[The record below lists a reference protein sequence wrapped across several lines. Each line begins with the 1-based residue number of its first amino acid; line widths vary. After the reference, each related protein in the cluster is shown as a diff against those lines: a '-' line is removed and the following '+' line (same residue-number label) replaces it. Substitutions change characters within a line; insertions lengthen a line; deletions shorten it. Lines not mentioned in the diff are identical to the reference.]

1 MKQIKQSVEVA
12 FEAIEIQDAIIIA
25 PLMDAIKRAIVDKRK
40 YELYKTLSDEE
51 KKEYYMEDNT
61 PITLSSD
68 NKEEIFAVLANL
80 GFVCSDGTIELPNPS
95 IEDLKPKYR
104 K

>member
-1 MKQIKQSVEVA
+1 MKQIKQSVEVV
-12 FEAIEIQDAIIIA
+12 FKAIEIQDAIIIA

-40 YELYKTLSDEE
+40 YEFYKTLSDEE
-51 KKEYYMEDNT
+51 KKEYYIEDNT